1 MKDTKNLIIGCDWG
15 TSFFRLRIIDSTTNT
30 VVTELMSTDGI
41 AKTNRRL
48 EMEAARFENFCE
60 VILTNLTSLKSK
72 VSFDI
77 NKLSIIISGM
87 ASSSIGMKELPYG
100 YLPFGV
106 QDASDL
112 NVEIFERIKS
122 FPNPLILVSGL
133 RDKHDVMRGEEVQLL
148 GLAHLMDFPK
158 EMETIVILPGTHSK
172 HCFVKN
178 GVLSHFR
185 TYLTGELYQILSE
198 YSILSNSVTIETPK
212 EWSAKAVEAFS
223 KGVLNARDT
232 SMLVNLFKVR
242 TNFLFKEMEK
252 EDNALYLSGLLIGEE
267 LNNICLPSDTRPII
281 LCGGEN
287 MNVLYKKALE
297 VLGLEKRTQ
306 FMKDDILIKAT
317 IAGQSEVFKI
327 HNKILND

>member
-1 MKDTKNLIIGCDWG
+1 MKDTNNLIIGCDWG
-15 TSFFRLRIIDSTTNT
+15 TSFFRLRVIDSSTNT
-30 VVTELMSTDGI
+30 VVTELMSADGI

-48 EMEAARFENFCE
+48 ETEADRFEIFCE
-60 VILTNLTSLKSK
+60 VISANLTSLKSK

-77 NKLSIIISGM
+77 NNLSIIVSGM
-87 ASSSIGMKELPYG
+87 GSSSIGMKELPYG

-106 QDASDL
+106 QDASGL

-148 GLAHLMDFPK
+148 GLAQLMDFRK

-178 GVLSHFR
+178 GVLSHFQ

-198 YSILSNSVTIETPK
+198 YSILSNSVTTETLE
-212 EWSAKAVEAFS
+212 EWTAKATDAFS
-223 KGVLNARDT
+223 KGVLNSRDT

-287 MNVLYKKALE
+287 MNVLYKKAVE
-297 VLGLEKRTQ
+297 VLGIEHRTQ
-306 FMKDDILIKAT
+306 FVADDILIKST